1 MKQSTALKSPF
12 TGGAVTEEYILESME
27 FRGESFLVHSRY
39 YVCEDTGQQFTDT
52 EQDAATLN
60 DLYSQYRVKHG
71 IPFPD
76 EIAAIRKRYGL
87 NQTQI
92 GKLLGFG
99 VNQWAKYENGQVPS
113 ESNGRLI
120 AALRRKSATLS
131 LLQDIKDIFEQDEY
145 NKLLHL
151 IQSSPDQDTLP
162 DQNSII
168 YRGTTRSIEN
178 GFGEFHHK
186 KVEEMVKYFAAGGTG
201 VTKLNK
207 KMFYADFLH
216 FKRHGISISGL
227 RYQAI
232 HYGPV
237 PVHYS
242 TVYDNIPG
250 LDKDVQIVGDYER
263 ISYICTS
270 VADVSV
276 FSDKE
281 LASLE
286 TIEQLLGALSTSEVV
301 ALSHRENAW
310 EEHYEQRE
318 IIPYSDA
325 YKLKV

>member
-12 TGGAVTEEYILESME
+12 TGGEVSEEYKLEAME

-39 YVCEDTGQQFTDT
+39 YICEDTGQQFTDT
-52 EQDAATLN
+52 EQDEATLN
-60 DLYSQYRVKHG
+60 DLYAQYRVKHG

-76 EIAAIRKRYGL
+76 DIAAIRKRYGL

-120 AALRRKSATLS
+120 ATLRRKAATLS
-131 LLQDIKDIFEQDEY
+131 LIQDIKDIFEEGEY
-145 NKLLHL
+145 TKILHL

-162 DQNSII
+162 DQDSIL
-168 YRGTTRSIEN
+168 YKGTIRSIEN
-178 GFGEFHHK
+178 GFGEFRHR
-186 KVEEMVKYFAAGGTG
+186 KVEEMVKFFATGGTG

-237 PVHYS
+237 PVHYA

-250 LDKDVQIVGDYER
+250 LDKSIQLVGDSER
-263 ISYICTS
+263 ISYYCTS
-270 VADVSV
+270 EADVSV
-276 FSDKE
+276 FSEKE
-281 LASLE
+281 LESLNTVE
-286 TIEQLLGALSTSEVV
+286 RLLGALSTSEVV

-310 EEHYEQRE
+310 EEHYGQKE

-325 YKLKV
+325 YRLKI

>member
-1 MKQSTALKSPF
+1 MIKDTAQKSPF
-12 TGGAVTEEYILESME
+12 TGGPVKEVYELESME
-27 FRGESFLVHSRY
+27 FRGETYLIHGWY
-39 YVCEDTGQQFTDT
+39 YLCVDTGEHFSTS
-52 EQDAATLN
+52 EQDDATLN
-60 DLYSQYRVKHG
+60 DLYAQYRVKHN

-87 NQTQI
+87 NQSQI

-120 AALRRKSATLS
+120 GALRRKSVTLA
-131 LLQDIKDIFEQDEY
+131 LIEDLKELFEPDEY
-145 NKLLHL
+145 AKILHA
-151 IQSSPDQDTLP
+151 IQISPDEDILP
-162 DQNSII
+162 DHNSIL

-178 GFGEFHHK
+178 GFGEFCHR
-186 KVEEMVKYFAAGGTG
+186 KVEEMVKFFAANGSGI
-201 VTKLNK
+201 TKLNK
-207 KMFYADFLH
+207 MMFYGDFLH

-250 LDKDVQIVGDYER
+250 LEKSVQLEGDLER
-263 ISYICTS
+263 ITYYSS
-270 VADVSV
+270 SEADMSV
-276 FSDKE
+276 FSPNEK
-281 LASLE
+281 ASLE
-286 TIEQLLGALSTSEVV
+286 AVEQLLGGLTTSEIVE
-301 ALSHRENAW
+301 LSHKENAW
-310 EEHYEQRE
+310 QDHYAQKE

-325 YKLKV
+325 YQLNL